1 MVNIAGRRW
10 PFSLLSENREKDP
23 AEIFFFFI
31 PFKKAQQLVARWL
44 FGNGCHAADT
54 TSQWL
59 EAFDWPR
66 DRAVL
71 LRSHLVANLMPLL
84 PRESNASYLA
94 YVCGGEERKR
104 KRKKKKS
111 ADWDAVCT
119 ILGWKWQSHGL
130 NRERKRGS
138 TKRYNDDDD
147 IEASWWLPPIHHH
160 PLLVGRSIRCDTDCL
175 FPGFSRGREEKTAS
189 SDFLLLGLRDCR
201 WVLQNEVTPPRHN
214 KTMTSPRAH
223 RETSIIPRIPLKN
236 SLIER
241 REPRSFLTSPHTHI
255 GPLLCVRVKATTR
268 HFYHPA
274 NPLISPFKDR
284 RSDPLSLSQQP
295 PGTTRRPVFS
305 LFNSRPSAPYRNVLP
320 VSMSPWI
327 GQLCACRNNELVDSS
342 VTMKNDR
349 VIGGIIKGGATTQE
363 TRTCAARLVNNKK
376 EKVYLTRIPSP

>member
-104 KRKKKKS
+104 KEKKKKS

-160 PLLVGRSIRCDTDCL
+160 PLLVGRSIHCDTDCL

-214 KTMTSPRAH
+214 TTMTSPRAH

-268 HFYHPA
+268 HFSHPA

-284 RSDPLSLSQQP
+284 RSDPLSLSSHLVQQDGQCFLYSTRGPAHLIEMFCPCQWAHELANCAHVATMNSSTP
-295 PGTTRRPVFS
+295 PSRWKTT
-305 LFNSRPSAPYRNVLP
+305 
-320 VSMSPWI
+320 
-327 GQLCACRNNELVDSS
+327 ESS
-342 VTMKNDR
+342 VELLKVGPPPKKRAPVRLDWW
-349 VIGGIIKGGATTQE
+349 TT
-363 TRTCAARLVNNKK
+363 KK
-376 EKVYLTRIPSP
+376 KKSI

>member
-1 MVNIAGRRW
+1 MYAEGRKEKEKEK
-10 PFSLLSENREKDP
+10 EN
-23 AEIFFFFI
+23 
-31 PFKKAQQLVARWL
+31 
-44 FGNGCHAADT
+44 
-54 TSQWL
+54 
-59 EAFDWPR
+59 
-66 DRAVL
+66 
-71 LRSHLVANLMPLL
+71 
-84 PRESNASYLA
+84 
-94 YVCGGEERKR
+94 
-104 KRKKKKS
+104 KS

-160 PLLVGRSIRCDTDCL
+160 PLLVGRSIHCDTDCL

-284 RSDPLSLSQQP
+284 RSDPLSLSAATWYNKTASVFFIQLAAQRTLSKCFARVNEPMNWPIVRMSQQW
-295 PGTTRRPVFS
+295 TRR
-305 LFNSRPSAPYRNVLP
+305 LLRH
-320 VSMSPWI
+320 
-327 GQLCACRNNELVDSS
+327 D
-342 VTMKNDR
+342 
-349 VIGGIIKGGATTQE
+349 
-363 TRTCAARLVNNKK
+363 
-376 EKVYLTRIPSP
+376 EKRQSHRWNY